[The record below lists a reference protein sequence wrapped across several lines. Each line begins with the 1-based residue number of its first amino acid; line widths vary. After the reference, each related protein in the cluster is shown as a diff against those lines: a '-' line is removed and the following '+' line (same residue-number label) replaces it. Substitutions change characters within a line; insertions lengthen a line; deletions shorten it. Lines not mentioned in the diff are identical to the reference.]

1 MKKGKL
7 SLILVAVAVAIGG
20 IVFLANRAQKG
31 AELQRITIGTFSE
44 AIDYAPLYVAQSFG
58 WFEEELKALGISAV
72 PLYRSF
78 VAFLD
83 IETAFSQ
90 DSLHAFF
97 CAEAP
102 ATKIFSDKQDVRI
115 VEVGCTLQ
123 QEVLVQVELAIE
135 SVDQL
140 RGKTIAVAEGTS
152 SHYGLLKI
160 LRAAGL
166 SAKDVTLRPG
176 FPGTIKPLFESNHVD
191 AWAVWP
197 PFVEEQVLAK
207 RGKALHGGDAKI
219 HSVMVLPVSLMQDHP
234 MVASKLV
241 EVIQR
246 AKTWIAGNP
255 EEAQSIVAKKL
266 NYSLDVVRLAWPK
279 HNWGATLTDDVKEDM
294 QEKSQFL
301 TDQNVV
307 QGGRV
312 IDVRQELIDDR
323 YLKP

>member
-1 MKKGKL
+1 MKTGKL
-7 SLILVAVAVAIGG
+7 SLIVVAIAVVIGTL
-20 IVFLANRAQKG
+20 VFFGNRARKG
-31 AELQRITIGTFSE
+31 ASLERVAIGTFSQ
-44 AIDYAPLYVAQSFG
+44 AIDYAPLYVARSFG
-58 WFEEELKALGISAV
+58 WFEEELTALGIPAV
-72 PLYRSF
+72 PTYREFS
-78 VAFLD
+78 AFAD
-83 IETAFSQ
+83 IEAAFSQ

-102 ATKIFSDKQDVRI
+102 ATKILSDKQRVRV

-123 QEVLVQVELAIE
+123 QEVLVQIDLAIE
-135 SVDQL
+135 SVHQL
-140 RGKTIAVAEGTS
+140 AGKTIAVAEGTS

-160 LRAAGL
+160 LRSVGL

-176 FPGTIKPLFESNHVD
+176 FPGDIKPLFESHHVD

-197 PFVEEQVLAK
+197 PFVEEQVLAR
-207 RGKALHGGDAKI
+207 RGKVLHGGDAKI
-219 HSVMVLPVSLMQDHP
+219 HSVMVLPLTLMEDHP

-246 AKTWIAGNP
+246 AKTWIAINP
-255 EEAQSIVAKKL
+255 EEAQSIVAKELKL
-266 NYSLDVVRLAWPK
+266 PLDVVRLAWPK
-279 HNWGATLTDDVKEDM
+279 HNWGATLTDDVVEDM

-307 QGGRV
+307 QGGRL